1 MSRSLIRSAIIGSW
15 LCRGGRVTG
24 RPDARA
30 VPCKTK
36 SLKAKNNPMWHFSKK
51 HNSFFMFW
59 LFLILLSLACKTSVS
74 NKPYEQTPRSPEI
87 ILQRLSVAFLGQDNH
102 KIIGSG
108 CPGNDGKGTIIDY
121 HFVVSGVDDSKK
133 VERIL
138 VTGDNS
144 TLTWELPCS
153 DDWALSAT
161 NLGNGNWEIFIAPSL
176 PSKVYTV
183 IFFYDDDTFA
193 LGMGVVP

>member
-1 MSRSLIRSAIIGSW
+1 ML
-15 LCRGGRVTG
+15 
-24 RPDARA
+24 
-30 VPCKTK
+30 
-36 SLKAKNNPMWHFSKK
+36 HFSKK
-51 HNSFFMFW
+51 HNPFFILG
-59 LFLILLSLACKTSVS
+59 LFLILLSLACKTSVL
-74 NKPYEQTPRSPEI
+74 NKSDEQTPHSPDV

-108 CPGNDGKGTIIDY
+108 CPGNDGKGIIIDY
-121 HFVVSGVDDSKK
+121 HLVVSGVDERKK

-138 VTGDNS
+138 VAGDNS

-176 PSKVYTV
+176 PSKIYTV

-193 LGMGVVP
+193 LGMGTVP